1 MCVCVCVMRERESIN
16 NIINYR
22 AYILASKA
30 SKASSKPVVQLVK
43 MTNILAKA
51 SSTQPLQSVIH

>member
-1 MCVCVCVMRERESIN
+1 MRERESIN
-16 NIINYR
+16 YLINYR

-51 SSTQPLQSVIH
+51 SSTQPLQSGIH